1 MNLQAHKPSPQKSP
15 PELSC
20 ELPGSR
26 VAGGPNGRR
35 PRGGLRRACGWVVAV
50 VLGVGCSGRAPEV
63 APGVPSGPDLAARAP
78 LAGAGEPAVDRLLRR
93 LAEDD
98 GSPCVPERVGELF
111 ELASLLTTRDRAL
124 ATPER
129 AQPTARLALRALADC
144 SGGSRG
150 TALAVIGALAATW
163 PAAQQ
168 ALYDGG
174 AAAQLRSLLAEEV
187 AERRRG
193 QALLALGALFP
204 LHERA
209 APAAAAPA
217 VALDRALL
225 RAGLRDESRFVRRQ
239 AILAAALARD
249 EALDGPLLA
258 ALRLQLAPDSAAVP
272 APAQAEP
279 AGPADPTTLRIPP
292 SLTPAQAAELLPL
305 LPAFVDLLLSLP
317 PPAAPVAV
325 DKALQLT
332 QAAAAASPRSATAQ
346 FLLAQVQSRRR
357 DPAAVA
363 TLRTALALGNL
374 PEVFLRALGPDGQ
387 ALATAIDVPAARRQV
402 RASLAA
408 RPRQPPSAE
417 LAERV
422 TAAELSSGQARV
434 SVVEPAALAAQAAA
448 LLRGSGPDSPAAR
461 ALGAELFA
469 HYPFGSQEYYDSC
482 LRSFL
487 HGNNR
492 DLVEALGLSAE
503 RAPNG
508 GRQLVGVV
516 ESRGP
521 DAAAGEASPP
531 GVPTA
536 PAPGRYGVTCALC
549 HAQVDAQGVRHDG
562 LPSRTYDQ
570 GLLLAACVEQPIH
583 EKSGNRNL
591 ADLLDY
597 RPGRNDSSSDGVHNP
612 TEIPSLFG
620 LRVGG
625 PVRWNGDTPTLEV
638 QIDRNLSSH
647 SAPPAVIALVA
658 AYLRDLPLPP
668 ARPPVPG
675 TAATVAAGAAVFK
688 RTCQRCHAPPAYT
701 TGEVIAQPELLTD
714 VTRVSAVLPNSS
726 PGYKVPSLLRVSRS
740 APYLHDGSIPT
751 LEALLELPRPSR
763 LRKPETSGHRFGL
776 SLPVGERAALLAFLR
791 TL

>member
-1 MNLQAHKPSPQKSP
+1 MNLR
-15 PELSC
+15 
-20 ELPGSR
+20 PGSR
-26 VAGGPNGRR
+26 AAGRSRR
-35 PRGGLRRACGWVVAV
+35 RKPWGAGQRACAWVVAL
-50 VLGVGCSGRAPEV
+50 VLVVGCRKRALEV
-63 APGVPSGPDLAARAP
+63 AVPSSLDQAGPAP
-78 LAGAGEPAVDRLLRR
+78 LVGADEPAVDRLLRR
-93 LAEDD
+93 LTEGD
-98 GSPCVPERVGELF
+98 GSPCRPERAGELF

-124 ATPER
+124 ATPAR
-129 AQPTARLALRALADC
+129 AQPTARLAVQALAGC
-144 SGGSRG
+144 SGGPRG

-163 PAAQQ
+163 PEAQQ

-193 QALLALGALFP
+193 QALFALGALFP
-204 LHERA
+204 VHERA
-209 APAAAAPA
+209 SPPADAAA
-217 VALDRALL
+217 VARDRALL
-225 RAGLRDESRFVRRQ
+225 RAGLRDDSRFVRRQ
-239 AILAAALARD
+239 AILAATLARD

-258 ALRLQLAPDSAAVP
+258 ALKLQLTPDSAALP
-272 APAQAEP
+272 APPADEP
-279 AGPADPTTLRIPP
+279 ADPADPTTLRVPP

-305 LPAFVDLLLSLP
+305 LPSFVDLLLSLP
-317 PPAAPVAV
+317 PPATAVAL
-325 DKALQLT
+325 DQALRLT

-357 DPAAVA
+357 DPDAVA
-363 TLRTALALGNL
+363 TLRTALGLGNL
-374 PEVFLRALGPDGQ
+374 PEVFVAALGPDGR

-402 RASLAA
+402 RAALAA
-408 RPRQPPSAE
+408 RPRPSPPAE
-417 LAERV
+417 LAPAV
-422 TAAELSSGQARV
+422 TAAELSAGQARV
-434 SVVEPAALAAQAAA
+434 PVVTPVALAAQAAA
-448 LLRGSGPDSPAAR
+448 LLRDSGPGSAAAR
-461 ALGAELFA
+461 TLGAELFA
-469 HYPFGSQEYYDSC
+469 HYPFGSEEYYDSC

-492 DLVEALGLSAE
+492 DLVDALGLSAE
-503 RAPNG
+503 PAPAG
-508 GRQLVGVV
+508 GRLLVGVV
-516 ESRGP
+516 ESRDPGTGGP
-521 DAAAGEASPP
+521 ASQP
-531 GVPTA
+531 GASTGSG
-536 PAPGRYGVTCALC
+536 PGRYGVTCALC
-549 HAQVDAQGVRHDG
+549 HAQVDAQGTRQDG

-583 EKSGNRNL
+583 QKSGNRNL

-597 RPGRNDSSSDGVHNP
+597 RPGRNDSSTDGVHNP

-620 LRVGG
+620 LRVDG

-668 ARPPVPG
+668 ARPPAPG

-726 PGYKVPSLLRVSRS
+726 PGYKIPSLLRVSRS

-751 LEALLELPRPSR
+751 LESLLELQRPSR
-763 LRKPETSGHRFGL
+763 LRQPATSGHRFGVA
-776 SLPVGERAALLAFLR
+776 LPASERAALVTFLR